1 MDIALFRNEHFV
13 GFSVP
18 PAFLLG
24 SHVDPR
30 LAFVQ
35 RVVMIDAF
43 GLAIFRVGYFGG
55 ISDPG
60 FDILSTVF
68 KVEIPAVRLCR
79 GGVSFSSSTRDDK
92 FQIRTGQTDCLG

>member
-18 PAFLLG
+18 PAFLVSSHLG

-30 LAFVQ
+30 LAFVE
-35 RVVMIDAF
+35 RVVRIDAF

-68 KVEIPAVRLCR
+68 EVEIPAVRL
-79 GGVSFSSSTRDDK
+79 
-92 FQIRTGQTDCLG
+92 